1 MKQLTE
7 KNKKTYLIAIISLII
22 VVGIIVTIVIGFNKE
37 LKYSESQ
44 RIDVYI
50 EQEFEISKIKSIAN
64 EILGK
69 DNIVETVEMYEDMV
83 TIRAKSISEE
93 QKNDI
98 VSKIKENYEFKQT
111 TEDTTIETIPSTKIV
126 DMYKKYIVPFTI
138 SGILVL
144 AYILIMYHKLGIVKV
159 LVETILIPVVAEL
172 LLLSV
177 IAITRIPLGR
187 FTPILVIAM
196 YIASVIYIVKRNE
209 K

>member
-7 KNKKTYLIAIISLII
+7 KNKKTCLIAITTLII
-22 VVGIIVTIVIGFNKE
+22 VIGIIVTIVIGFNKE
-37 LKYSESQ
+37 LKYSQSQ

-50 EQEFEISKIKSIAN
+50 EQEFDISKIKSIAN
-64 EILGK
+64 EVLGK

-83 TIRAKSISEE
+83 TIRAKSITEE

-98 VSKIKENYEFKQT
+98 VNKIKENYEFKQT
-111 TEDTTIETIPSTKIV
+111 TEDTTIETIQSTKIV

>member
-7 KNKKTYLIAIISLII
+7 KNKKTCLIAITTLII
-22 VVGIIVTIVIGFNKE
+22 VVGIIVTIVMGFNKE
-37 LKYSESQ
+37 LKYSETQSV
-44 RIDVYI
+44 DVYI
-50 EQEFEISKIKSIAN
+50 EQEFDMDKVKSITN
-64 EILGK
+64 EVLGNN
-69 DNIVETVEMYEDMV
+69 NIVETVEMYEDMV
-83 TIRAKSISEE
+83 TIRAKTITEE

-98 VSKIKENYEFKQT
+98 VTKLKENYEFEQT
-111 TEDTTIETIPSTKIV
+111 AEDTTIKKIPSTKII
-126 DMYKKYIVPFTI
+126 DMYRKYIVPFSI

-144 AYILIMYHKLGIVKV
+144 AYILIMYHKSGIVKV

>member
-7 KNKKTYLIAIISLII
+7 KNKKTCLIAITTLII
-22 VVGIIVTIVIGFNKE
+22 VVGIIVTIVMGFNKE
-37 LKYSESQ
+37 LKYSETQSV
-44 RIDVYI
+44 DVYI
-50 EQEFEISKIKSIAN
+50 EQEFDMDKVKSITN
-64 EILGK
+64 EVLGNN
-69 DNIVETVEMYEDMV
+69 NIVETVEMYEDMV
-83 TIRAKSISEE
+83 TIRAKTITEE

-98 VSKIKENYEFKQT
+98 VTKLKENYEFEQT
-111 TEDTTIETIPSTKIV
+111 AEDTTIEKIPSTKII
-126 DMYKKYIVPFTI
+126 DMYRKYIVPFSI

-144 AYILIMYHKLGIVKV
+144 AYILIMYYKSGIVKV

>member
-7 KNKKTYLIAIISLII
+7 KNKKTCLIAVTALII

-44 RIDVYI
+44 RIDVYV
-50 EQEFEISKIKSIAN
+50 EQEFDISKIKSITN
-64 EILGK
+64 EVLGTN
-69 DNIVETVEMYEDMV
+69 NIAETVEMYEDMV
-83 TIRAKSISEE
+83 TIRAKSITEE
-93 QKNDI
+93 QKNEI
-98 VSKIKENYEFKQT
+98 VNKIKENYEFKQK
-111 TEDTTIETIPSTKIV
+111 TEDTTIEKIPSTKIV

-144 AYILIMYHKLGIVKV
+144 AYILIMYHKSGIVKV

-172 LLLSV
+172 LLLSI

-187 FTPILVIAM
+187 FTPMLVIAM
-196 YIASVIYIVKRNE
+196 YICSVIYIVKRNE